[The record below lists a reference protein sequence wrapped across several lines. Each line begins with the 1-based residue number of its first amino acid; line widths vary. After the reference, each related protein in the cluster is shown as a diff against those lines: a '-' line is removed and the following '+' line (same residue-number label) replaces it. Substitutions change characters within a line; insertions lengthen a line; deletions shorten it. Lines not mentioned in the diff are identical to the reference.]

1 MPVDLNLHI
10 EIYLYFYFNVPSL
23 SVVMV
28 VENSDG
34 WVV

>member
-1 MPVDLNLHI
+1 MSIDLNLHI
-10 EIYLYFYFNVPSL
+10 EIYLYFHFSVPSL

-34 WVV
+34 